1 MNRVVDAVKKMFTAW
16 KSEQDYWVAYS
27 GGVDSHVLLH
37 AVASHKPATAN
48 VKAIHIH
55 HGLHPEADRWSEHC
69 AEQAKLLGISLE
81 IKRVNA
87 KPAHGQS
94 PEAAAREARYQ
105 AIATLL
111 HPGDSIL
118 TAHNQNDQAETLLL
132 QLMRGA
138 GVKGLA
144 AMPKLSSL
152 GLGKLYRPLLNV
164 SREAIEEYAALHNL
178 RWVEDHSNN
187 DLHFDR
193 NFLRQRIMPILTQ
206 RWPSVTQTV
215 ARSAMHCGQ
224 VSTMMDAFA
233 KQDLVFLTD
242 RNFRGPSELCYDDD
256 DKTVCSDSESD
267 PSLLRGN
274 NRYLP
279 LSIEKLLTLSK
290 ARQSNVLRYWI
301 SAQNLPEPSTSHLD
315 NLFRTVINA
324 SQNRTPCAHWPG
336 AEVRRFKGYL
346 YAMTPLTDFD
356 TSIEIVWD
364 RQSPVLLPGDL
375 GILHPDDKRLHSNGD
390 ALAQQEG
397 PLTIRFR
404 RGGETI
410 CLKGRTGTHELKKL
424 FQEWEVLPWQRD
436 RVPLIFTNNTLT
448 VVLLS
453 LGDYGAAR

>member
-152 GLGKLYRPLLNV
+152 GLQIISAVTQRFPAKPLKSMPLCIICV
-164 SREAIEEYAALHNL
+164 GWKI
-178 RWVEDHSNN
+178 SNN

-256 DKTVCSDSESD
+256 DKTVCSG
-267 PSLLRGN
+267 L
-274 NRYLP
+274 
-279 LSIEKLLTLSK
+279 
-290 ARQSNVLRYWI
+290 
-301 SAQNLPEPSTSHLD
+301 
-315 NLFRTVINA
+315 
-324 SQNRTPCAHWPG
+324 
-336 AEVRRFKGYL
+336 
-346 YAMTPLTDFD
+346 
-356 TSIEIVWD
+356 
-364 RQSPVLLPGDL
+364 
-375 GILHPDDKRLHSNGD
+375 
-390 ALAQQEG
+390 
-397 PLTIRFR
+397 
-404 RGGETI
+404 
-410 CLKGRTGTHELKKL
+410 
-424 FQEWEVLPWQRD
+424 
-436 RVPLIFTNNTLT
+436 
-448 VVLLS
+448 
-453 LGDYGAAR
+453 